1 MTEDTGRT
9 KSRFRMAM
17 EHVIREINHEVISP
31 AIPDLTV
38 EKILPL
44 MVSVAHSRAAYLR
57 YAFKL
62 AGDGKTNHPTEAE
75 VLKLRQLRE
84 AYEEMKVASAELEHC
99 VDRGYIDLA
108 DNPVSKKPGE

>member
-1 MTEDTGRT
+1 MTEDPGRT
-9 KSRFRMAM
+9 KSRFRMAL

-38 EKILPL
+38 DEILPL
-44 MVSVAHSRAAYLR
+44 MVSVARSRAEYLR

-62 AGDGKTNHPTEAE
+62 AGDGKSNHPTEAE
-75 VLKLRQLRE
+75 VQKLRQLRE
-84 AYEEMKVASAELEHC
+84 AYEEMKAASRELEHC

-108 DNPVSKKPGE
+108 DNPTAKKPAL